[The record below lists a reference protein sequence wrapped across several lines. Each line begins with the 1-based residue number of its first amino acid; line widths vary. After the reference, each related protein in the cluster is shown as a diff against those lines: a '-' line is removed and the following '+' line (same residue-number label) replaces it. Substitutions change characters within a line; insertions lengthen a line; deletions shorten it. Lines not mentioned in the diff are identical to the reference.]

1 MNSFYKSIG
10 LYDSLNLSLEMDG
23 SEFTESLRK
32 ITYKTNTTFL
42 SLIPDNGI
50 PTRFEYRGIVN
61 SDHFIIKKRVYFFDF
76 NVIHSV
82 IKGNILKENNRTAI
96 TVEFVSFLPYLL
108 TLVVF
113 VPAMIFIAL
122 QFFKENE
129 NFILTAFPF
138 ILLII
143 QYFGLKRAIKKDK
156 YDFERE
162 LYFIARKNNQFQ
174 NIK

>member
-10 LYDSLNLSLEMDG
+10 LYDSLNLSIEMDG

-42 SLIPDNGI
+42 SLISDNGI

-61 SDHFIIKKRVYFFDF
+61 PDHFTIKKRAYFFDF

-82 IKGNILKENNRTAI
+82 IKGNLSKENDRTVI
-96 TVEFVSFLPYLL
+96 TVEFVPFLPYFLML
-108 TLVVF
+108 ICMM
-113 VPAMIFIAL
+113 PSMIFIAL
-122 QFFKENE
+122 QFFKEDE
-129 NFILTAFPF
+129 NFILTALPF
-138 ILLII
+138 ILLLI

-162 LYFIARKNNQFQ
+162 LYLIARKSNHFKSIQ
-174 NIK
+174 